1 MLVKF
6 SVQNFLS
13 FKDLNSLEMVAS
25 NITQHEENTI
35 PVLNYKLLKSA
46 AFFGANASGKSN
58 LFKAM
63 NFAKNFILSS
73 SKDTQANEKIPVIPF
88 LLSTTTEN
96 EPSLFEFVFIK
107 DNIKYRYGFSLNSSI
122 VVDEWLFAASK
133 VKESLLFERHKQKIK
148 IGTKFKEGSKVVEL
162 TRKNALFL
170 SVVAQFNGAISES
183 ILKWFYNLN
192 IIEGFETYNPITV
205 NYLENSNNKNEFMEI
220 LKIADFSISD
230 LKLLERDENKIPKII
245 QDELSKLRASGH
257 KPKLMPEI
265 KTFHNKY
272 DCSNKNSGIVE
283 FDFYENES
291 KGTQNLFS
299 LIGPI
304 LEAINQ
310 QSVLVIDEM
319 ECNLHPLVSR
329 FLIKLFHLKNQNAQ
343 FIFNTHDTN
352 LLSNKYFR
360 RDQIYFVDK
369 NKYGESH
376 LYSLYDYNIRAD
388 RTFYKDYLEG
398 RYKAVPFIDEYG
410 LLGNDLK

>member
-13 FKDLNSLEMVAS
+13 FKELNSLEMVAS

-133 VKESLLFERHKQKIK
+133 VKESLLFERHEQKIK

-205 NYLENSNNKNEFMEI
+205 NYLENSIFKDYVKDCPHDTKILLALRLGYFNKRPFSSEEVAELLNIPVETVIRITKECLEQTKDKFYNSNNNEKE
-220 LKIADFSISD
+220 LK
-230 LKLLERDENKIPKII
+230 KII
-245 QDELSKLRASGH
+245 KS
-257 KPKLMPEI
+257 
-265 KTFHNKY
+265 
-272 DCSNKNSGIVE
+272 
-283 FDFYENES
+283 
-291 KGTQNLFS
+291 
-299 LIGPI
+299 
-304 LEAINQ
+304 
-310 QSVLVIDEM
+310 
-319 ECNLHPLVSR
+319 
-329 FLIKLFHLKNQNAQ
+329 
-343 FIFNTHDTN
+343 
-352 LLSNKYFR
+352 
-360 RDQIYFVDK
+360 
-369 NKYGESH
+369 
-376 LYSLYDYNIRAD
+376 
-388 RTFYKDYLEG
+388 
-398 RYKAVPFIDEYG
+398 
-410 LLGNDLK
+410 